1 MPGLAARTSE
11 AFGALHFEIE
21 DVRGVDAKDVALGP
35 LREERQR
42 GDRRR
47 QIEIPMR
54 QSDA

>member
-47 QIEIPMR
+47 RIEIPMR